1 MAAGLRGLV
10 VVPVLLLAGCGSL
23 LTESTADVA
32 GIAGAGAA
40 SAVTKSAAAAAAI
53 GLGVRSV
60 AGQGLRY
67 VERSVHGREQDAIA
81 AAAGELAP
89 GQVGAWSVR
98 HSIPI
103 EPDEHGGLVVSRE
116 FGAGDFRC
124 REVVF
129 SVDHPTAHQLDRRF
143 YIADVC
149 QDGATWRWA
158 SAEPSTARWGGL
170 Q

>member
-1 MAAGLRGLV
+1 MNRVWRGLV
-10 VVPVLLLAGCGSL
+10 LAPLLLAGCGPL
-23 LTESTADVA
+23 LTESSADVA

-40 SAVTKSAAAAAAI
+40 SAVTKSAAGAAAI

-60 AGQGLRY
+60 ASQGLHI
-67 VERSVHGREQDAIA
+67 VERNVHGREQDAIA
-81 AAAGELAP
+81 ASAGQLAP

-103 EPDEHGGLVVSRE
+103 EPDEHGALVVSRE
-116 FGAGDFRC
+116 FGTGDFRC
-124 REVVF
+124 REIVF
-129 SVDHPTAHQLDRRF
+129 SVDRQRRQGLDRRF
-143 YIADVC
+143 YTANVC
-149 QDGATWRWA
+149 EDGAIWRWA